1 MWKVKQDPD
10 TMIISL
16 ITSSFVHSA
25 ILSMEKIT
33 VKPNTMSEYNM
44 LIVLKISLCK

>member
-1 MWKVKQDPD
+1 MRKVKQDPD

-16 ITSSFVHSA
+16 IASSFAYSA
-25 ILSMEKIT
+25 ILSTEKIT

-44 LIVLKISLCK
+44 LIVLKISPCK